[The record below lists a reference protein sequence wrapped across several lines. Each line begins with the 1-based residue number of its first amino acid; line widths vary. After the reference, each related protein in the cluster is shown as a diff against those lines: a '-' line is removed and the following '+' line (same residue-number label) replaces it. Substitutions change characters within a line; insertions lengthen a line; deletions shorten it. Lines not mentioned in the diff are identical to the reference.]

1 MQKQTD
7 RPGKVRKPGV
17 TGIIAM
23 IIFCWL
29 AFDVAVNQ
37 YSIIRNLLE
46 ILLAFIVL
54 SIPMLIRE
62 LTNKWHQNK
71 D

>member
-1 MQKQTD
+1 MQKQPD
-7 RPGKVRKPGV
+7 KPVKVRKPGV
-17 TGIIAM
+17 MGIIAM

-37 YSIIRNLLE
+37 YSITRNQLE
-46 ILLAFIVL
+46 ILLAFVVL
-54 SIPMLIRE
+54 AIPMQIRKLIKR
-62 LTNKWHQNK
+62 HQNR